1 MLRKIVKKAGS
12 HTLRYTNQ
20 SGLLTSV
27 EKRTNETT
35 NLNNAKSFCKISK
48 MRANLL
54 PKKF

>member
-1 MLRKIVKKAGS
+1 MLKKIVKKAGS

-20 SGLLTSV
+20 SVLLTSV